1 MRWGF
6 PWLWKIGTAC
16 SVSYVGV
23 SAVLVTFSIKLY
35 FLFFLFGREVIG
47 SVAKEVVSMA
57 VHIHVIL
64 LNFDFLETMNDKLFF
79 SAYASFVI

>member
-1 MRWGF
+1 
-6 PWLWKIGTAC
+6 
-16 SVSYVGV
+16 
-23 SAVLVTFSIKLY
+23 
-35 FLFFLFGREVIG
+35 
-47 SVAKEVVSMA
+47 MA